1 MRGVRRHASV
11 IVRLE
16 AKAALALGILLPT
29 LETCRRGMSEWGLD
43 FTTMFTDYL
52 AGALLLIG
60 AWAAYWVRPWADSWL
75 LVAWGWVT
83 GMMVM
88 SFSDQLEGTIR
99 NTSTEPFNSLVLTIK
114 FVLLSISLL
123 GLISSFQRGSLK
135 RDA

>member
-1 MRGVRRHASV
+1 VT
-11 IVRLE
+11 VRLE
-16 AKAALALGILLPT
+16 AKAALLLGILLPT
-29 LETCRRGMSEWGLD
+29 LETCRRGMSEWGVD

-60 AWAAYWVRPWADSWL
+60 AWAACRDRPWANSWL

-88 SFSDQLEGTIR
+88 SLADQLEGTIR
-99 NTSTEPFNSLVLTIK
+99 DTDTEPFNALVLVVK
-114 FVLLSISLL
+114 FILLSISLL
-123 GLISSFQRGSLK
+123 GLISSFRRGPLK